1 LAVNVLADRYDFGE
15 FQLDARERRLS
26 RGDQIVRLEPRSVD
40 LLHFLLERAGKLVRK
55 EELISA
61 VWAQSVVTDNALTRC
76 MHQVRAAL
84 DDDAEAPRYIET
96 VPGAGY
102 RFIAPVR
109 EAAAQESTSTNA
121 PASRRG
127 VARAVAVVIVASMAI
142 TGLLWIGSEST
153 VSRPVV
159 ERLAVLPLTNL
170 TGDEDQLYLVQG
182 LHDLLITELS
192 RTDDID
198 VISRTSV
205 MRYQDTDIPVPEIAR
220 QLDVDALV
228 EGSVM
233 RSGDELSV
241 TAQLVVTAPERHL
254 WSERYEAEANE
265 VINVAEEVAN
275 SIASEIGVTLN
286 PVEETWRA
294 ARWSVKPEAYQAFLR
309 GRFNFERKTTESYR
323 QAQQLFRQAIDIDPD
338 FAPAYVE
345 LGHTL
350 ASTAVFGLRKPA
362 DSMPAAKELA
372 EQALRLDPQ
381 LLDAHKMLAGI
392 SFYWDWDWSQAEQGA
407 RHVLEVDPNAAATYR
422 LLAEIFSVTGRHEL
436 AVDAVERSREL
447 DPMLPSAQLKPVV
460 IYYLNRDYDAAITN
474 ARYVVELYPQLWQG
488 HWLLCLSLTAV
499 ARHEEAN
506 AACESAVSASRRTP
520 MALGGM
526 GYAYAK
532 AGMADEAERILDEL
546 EAMQGKRYVGSIY
559 LAMIHGALGN
569 IDKALEELEEAYVDR
584 EIFMIHIEN
593 LGFFDSLRTD
603 ERFQALQSK
612 VSPPRSSERNY
623 ESAATSTRRPF

>member
-1 LAVNVLADRYDFGE
+1 MAERFDFAE
-15 FQLDARERRLS
+15 FRLDARERRLS
-26 RGDQIVRLEPRSVD
+26 RGNQVVRLEPRSFD

-84 DDDAEAPRYIET
+84 GDDAEAPRFIET

-109 EAAAQESTSTNA
+109 ECATHESPFTKVSA
-121 PASRRG
+121 PRRS
-127 VARAVAVVIVASMAI
+127 VAKALTALVFGCIAI
-142 TGLLWIGSEST
+142 AGLLWVASEST

-205 MRYQDTDIPVPEIAR
+205 MRYQDTAIPIPEIAR
-220 QLDVDALV
+220 QLGVDALV

-233 RSGDELSV
+233 RSGDKLSV

-254 WSERYEAEANE
+254 WSERYEAETND
-265 VINVAEEVAN
+265 VINVAAEVAD
-275 SIASEIGVTLN
+275 SIASEIGINLN
-286 PVEETWRA
+286 PIEETLRA
-294 ARWSVKPEAYQAFLR
+294 ARWSVKPEAYQAFLK
-309 GRFNFERKTTESYR
+309 GRFQFERKTAESYR
-323 QAQQLFRQAIDIDPD
+323 QAQQLFRQAIDIDPK

-345 LGHTL
+345 LGHTI
-350 ASTAVFGLRKPA
+350 ASSAIFGLRKPA
-362 DSMPAAKELA
+362 GSMPAAKKLV
-372 EQALRLDPQ
+372 EQALRLDPH
-381 LLDAHKMLAGI
+381 LLDAQKLLAGI

-407 RHVLEVDPNAAATYR
+407 RNVLEVDPNAAATYR
-422 LLAEIFSVTGRHEL
+422 LLAEIFSVTGRHDL

-447 DPMLPSAQLKPVV
+447 DPMLPSAQLKPIL
-460 IYYLNRDYDAAITN
+460 IYYLKRDYAAAIAN
-474 ARYVVELYPQLWQG
+474 ARSSVELYPQLWQG

-499 ARHEEAN
+499 ARHEEAI
-506 AACESAVSASRRTP
+506 AACESAVSTSNRTA
-520 MALGGM
+520 MALGGI

-532 AGMADEAERILDEL
+532 AGMADEAQRTLNEL
-546 EAMQGKRYVGSIY
+546 EAMRAQRYVGSTY
-559 LAMIHGALGN
+559 LAMIHGALG
-569 IDKALEELEEAYVDR
+569 DVDR
-584 EIFMIHIEN
+584 AIDELQQAYLDREFSLIHIEN
-593 LGFFDSLRTD
+593 LGYLDSLRTD

-612 VSPPRSSERNY
+612 VSSRRSAERNY
-623 ESAATSTRRPF
+623 ESAATVTSRPL